1 MKKQKIFISFVK
13 QTELGIYVPSE
24 EVERKPTNIA
34 YNEDTEDYQA
44 IIKVQGKIIDVV
56 SDNGIDDFDVNM
68 PANRRRIKLG
78 LQ

>member
-24 EVERKPTNIA
+24 EVERVPKRVE
-34 YNEDTEDYQA
+34 YHEDTEDYQG
-44 IIKVQGKIIDVV
+44 IINVQGKIIDVV